1 MQVGDPGSPDL
12 HRSLPARQ
20 TGNEDQVDVVA
31 AIKLRSR
38 SFPARRPMVCRRLQ
52 RPQRYAPAGLLV
64 K

>member
-31 AIKLRSR
+31 AIQLLPQ
-38 SFPARRPMVCRRLQ
+38 SFPARRPNISRRHQ
-52 RPQRYAPAGLLV
+52 GP
-64 K
+64 